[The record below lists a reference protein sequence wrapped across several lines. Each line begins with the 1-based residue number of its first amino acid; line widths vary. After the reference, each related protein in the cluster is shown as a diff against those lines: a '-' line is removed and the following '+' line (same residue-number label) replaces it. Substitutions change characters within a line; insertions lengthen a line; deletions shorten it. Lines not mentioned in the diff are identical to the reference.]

1 LRWRLFSSHFL
12 VLMLSAVLTAGVLL
26 FAARRELMLDLE
38 VRLSEEARLLARL
51 FAPVLAQNPSAG
63 AIGRLA
69 ESTLGSSQVH
79 VLVLSPDGRV
89 LGHTENDFKN
99 YSRKLIPSEWLTG
112 GNKAWSLFGPVVEGD
127 VVWVS
132 APVVSGGRLVGA
144 VGLSVPLE
152 VVNARLRVFTFGIL
166 GVVLLATACA
176 ALLSLHFASALVR
189 PLRRVISVVGRIAE
203 GDLSQRA
210 YVEAGDEVGELARNV
225 NAMAEQ
231 LGKMLEDLAV
241 SESTMRTVV
250 SGMTDGI
257 ILTDP
262 KGTVVL
268 FNQAAERALG
278 IRADQALGRT
288 VLDATLHMQLSDM
301 VKRALNE
308 RKTST
313 AEITLLYPQRR
324 VLSAFVSPVETDRGI
339 IGSVV
344 VFHDLTETRRVE
356 QMRREFIANASHELK
371 TPLASIKLM
380 VESLLAGAKD
390 DPEVEEQFLSVIA
403 SETDRL
409 VAIVEDML
417 QLSAIEAQETA
428 LRREEVSLCVPL
440 QRVLE
445 TILPRLEAKSQ
456 KLTVEV
462 PSEARFVG
470 DAEAV
475 ERVLANLLD
484 NAVKYTPD
492 GGSISVA
499 AEESDGKLVIKV
511 ADTGIGIPEEH
522 QSRIFERFYRV
533 DKARSR
539 ALGGTGLGLS
549 IVKHLVEAM
558 GGSVAVESTPGCG
571 STFTVVLPAAETDA
585 MPACHKG

>member
-1 LRWRLFSSHFL
+1 MRWRLFFSHFL
-12 VLMLSAVLTAGVLL
+12 VLMLSAALTAGVLL

-38 VRLSEEARLLARL
+38 VRLAEEARLLARL
-51 FAPVLAQNPSAG
+51 FAPVLAQNPSAE
-63 AIGRLA
+63 AVSRLA
-69 ESTLGSSQVH
+69 GSTLGSSQLQV
-79 VLVLSPDGRV
+79 VVLSPDGRV
-89 LGHTENDFKN
+89 LGRTKSSFEDHP
-99 YSRKLIPSEWLTG
+99 RKLIPDEWLTG
-112 GNKAWSLFGPVVEGD
+112 DNNSWRLFGPVVDGD
-127 VVWVS
+127 NVCVS

-144 VGLSVPLE
+144 VGLLVPLE
-152 VVNARLRVFTFGIL
+152 AVDARLRVLTLSIL
-166 GVVLLATACA
+166 GVVLLSTVCA
-176 ALLSLHFASALVR
+176 VLLSFHFASSLVR
-189 PLRRVISVVGRIAE
+189 PLRRVISVVGRMAE

-210 YVEAGDEVGELARNV
+210 HVETGDEVGELARNV

-231 LGKMLEDLAV
+231 LSKMLEDLAV

-262 KGTVVL
+262 GGTVVL

-301 VKRALNE
+301 VKRALDE
-308 RKTST
+308 REAST

-344 VFHDLTETRRVE
+344 VFHDLTEARRVE

-371 TPLASIKLM
+371 TPLSSIRLM
-380 VESLLAGAKD
+380 AESLLAGAKD
-390 DPEVEEQFLSVIA
+390 DPEVEDQFLNVIA

-417 QLSAIEAQETA
+417 QLSAIEARETA
-428 LRREEVSLCVPL
+428 LRREEVFLSVPL
-440 QRVLE
+440 QKVLE

-456 KLTVEV
+456 KLTVDV
-462 PSEARFVG
+462 PDGARFVG

-492 GGSISVA
+492 GGSISVS
-499 AEESDGKLVIKV
+499 AEMEGGRLVIRV

-558 GGSVAVESTPGCG
+558 GGSVSVESAPGRG
-571 STFTVVLPAAETDA
+571 STFTVVLPGAEAGTVL
-585 MPACHKG
+585 ACHEG